1 MDIKMYTTDHN
12 GIRFEDTMCQ
22 HDQWRVEGSTIKFS
36 FAVAL
41 LGSRSSAATHKKAAI
56 NSHKLN

>member
-1 MDIKMYTTDHN
+1 MYTTDHN
-12 GIRFEDTMCQ
+12 GIRFDDTMCQ
-22 HDQWRVEGSTIKFS
+22 DDQWRVEGSTIKFS